1 MIVEAGVFSFLIF
14 KKNNMKI
21 VSSITCLAFI
31 VLTVLV
37 ASCEKTEITIAPSQ
51 AHFVGDEI
59 QIYSIETDPAPV
71 YNVVVGATN
80 VADQDRTVTYTI
92 TSPTG
97 AVAGTH
103 YSVATPGSVVIPAGQ
118 STANIAFQGVYS
130 AYSSGRKDTL
140 IITLQD
146 PELTPAEFENTV
158 KLVLRGACFEG
169 DVDLNSLLGDY
180 KKTNETFGTS
190 PYGPYTT
197 SISSVN
203 QLTPTSGT
211 IVVENIFDFGW
222 GPITFTLDWSDPN
235 NRTAVVI
242 AQSSGIADAET
253 LDPSFAGEEVAVRPF
268 AGQPGTF
275 SVCKNT
281 LTLKMQLGVAGL
293 GYFPSLYTVN
303 MAR

>member
-1 MIVEAGVFSFLIF
+1 
-14 KKNNMKI
+14 MKL
-21 VSSITCLAFI
+21 VSSISFLAFS
-31 VLTVLV
+31 VLAVMAV
-37 ASCEKTEITIAPSQ
+37 SCEKTEVTIPPSQ

-59 QIYSIETDPAPV
+59 QIYSILTDPAPA

-80 VADQDRTVTYTI
+80 VASADRKVAYTI

-103 YSVATPGSVVIPAGQ
+103 YTVGTPGTVTIPAGQ
-118 STANIAFQGVYS
+118 STANIDVHGIFS

-140 IITLQD
+140 IFTLQD
-146 PELTPAEFENTV
+146 PDIPPAEFENSV

-169 DVDLNSLLGDY
+169 DVDLNALLGDY

-235 NRTAVVI
+235 NRTAIVV
-242 AQSSGIADAET
+242 AQSSGIADAGT
-253 LDPSFAGEEVAVRPF
+253 LSGQFAGEEVAVRPY
-268 AGQPGTF
+268 AGEPGTF
-275 SVCKNT
+275 SVCTNT

-293 GYFPSLYTVN
+293 GYFGELYTVN

>member
-1 MIVEAGVFSFLIF
+1 
-14 KKNNMKI
+14 MKL
-21 VSSITCLAFI
+21 VSSISSLAFAVLAI
-31 VLTVLV
+31 VVV
-37 ASCEKTEITIAPSQ
+37 SCEKTEVTIAPSQ
-51 AHFVGDEI
+51 AHFVGDQT
-59 QIYSIETDPAPV
+59 QIYSIEVDPAPV

-80 VADQDRTVTYTI
+80 VADKDRVVTYTI

-103 YSVATPGSVVIPAGQ
+103 YTLGTPGSVVIPAGQ
-118 STANIAFQGVYS
+118 STANIDVHGIYS
-130 AYSSGRKDTL
+130 AYTSGRKDTL
-140 IITLQD
+140 IFTLQD

-169 DVDLNSLLGDY
+169 DVNLDELLGDY
-180 KKTNETFGTS
+180 NKTNETFGTS

-197 SISSVN
+197 SVSSVN

-235 NRTAVVI
+235 NRTAIVI

-253 LDPSFAGEEVAVRPF
+253 LDPSFAGEQVAVRPF

-281 LTLKMQLGVAGL
+281 ITLKMQLGVAGV
-293 GYFPSLYTVN
+293 GYFSSLYTVN

>member
-1 MIVEAGVFSFLIF
+1 
-14 KKNNMKI
+14 MKL
-21 VSSITCLAFI
+21 VNSITCLAFF

-37 ASCEKTEITIAPSQ
+37 VSCEKTEVTVAPSQ

-80 VADQDRTVTYTI
+80 VADKDRTVTYTI

-97 AVAGTH
+97 AVAGTQ
-103 YSVATPGSVVIPAGQ
+103 YTLGSPGSIVIPAGQ
-118 STANIAFQGVYS
+118 STANIDIHGIYS
-130 AYSSGRKDTL
+130 AYTGGRKDTL
-140 IITLQD
+140 IIMLQD

-158 KLVLRGACFEG
+158 RLVLRGACFEG
-169 DVDLNSLLGDY
+169 DVDLNTLLGDY
-180 KKTNETFGTS
+180 KKTNETFGTT

-197 SISSVN
+197 SVSAVN

-211 IVVENIFDFGW
+211 IVVENIFDYGW
-222 GPITFTLDWSDPN
+222 NSITFTLDWSDPN
-235 NRTAVVI
+235 NRTAIVI
-242 AQSSGIADAET
+242 AQSSGIADAGT

-281 LTLKMQLGVAGL
+281 ITLKMQLGVAGL
-293 GYFPSLYTVN
+293 GFFSSLYTVN

>member
-1 MIVEAGVFSFLIF
+1 
-14 KKNNMKI
+14 MKL
-21 VSSITCLAFI
+21 VSSISCLAFI
-31 VLTVLV
+31 VLSIVV
-37 ASCEKTEITIAPSQ
+37 VSCEKTEVTIAPSQ

-59 QIYSIETDPAPV
+59 QIYSIEVDPAPV

-103 YSVATPGSVVIPAGQ
+103 YTLGSPGSVVIPAGQ
-118 STANIAFQGVYS
+118 STANIDVHGIYS
-130 AYSSGRKDTL
+130 AYTSGRKDTL

-158 KLVLRGACFEG
+158 RLVLRGTCFEG
-169 DVDLNSLLGDY
+169 DVDLNALLGDY
-180 KKTNETFGTS
+180 NKTNETFGTT

-235 NRTAVVI
+235 NRTAIVV
-242 AQSSGIADAET
+242 AQSSGIADAGT
-253 LDPSFAGEEVAVRPF
+253 LSGAYAGEEVAVRPF

-275 SVCKNT
+275 SACKGT

-293 GYFPSLYTVN
+293 GYFGELYTVN